1 LLRRLSLDG
10 MAGRLLVAL
19 LVADVFQAARGLG
32 FPNGGRTSF
41 WTVWLLAGAVAVI
54 VASLLAAH
62 FRPAAPQ
69 LRPVE
74 ILAVLAVLAM
84 VMTDVTMMWQPL
96 RDLGIYLKAG
106 QHFLAGSPVYMHT
119 TLTVQPVDRTDY
131 PYLYP
136 PFTLPLFGALSLL
149 PVPLVQAMWLGG
161 SFCLV
166 FLALR
171 WIGLPGRWAALAVI
185 WPPLFQGLWVGN
197 VAVPALALFAVG
209 PWLGAGLP
217 LGAAFKSYTG
227 IATLWLLKERRWV
240 DVGVGVAALVALAL
254 VTLPLTGVGL
264 WWKWLDGLRI
274 YQTSQPLVPSLYG
287 LGLPEYIPYPVYVAL
302 AVVAVIAA
310 LRAQGRESLAR
321 FGTAT
326 IVAESTVAVVVA
338 GYRLSLHAARPAVVA
353 RRGRGGAVLG
363 GAGDAPPGP
372 GPRRGRGSDRGHG
385 REQYPGA
392 GRRRC
397 PDAGPGSRGPAA
409 SAGRRWC
416 GMAGPGTG
424 GKLASRGT
432 DPKFLLRCR
441 RVEQPPREHEPQG
454 QQAVDR
460 R

>member
-1 LLRRLSLDG
+1 MSRRRIPALLRRLSLDG

-119 TLTVQPVDRTDY
+119 TLTVQPADRTDY

-326 IVAESTVAVVVA
+326 IVASPSLFGHGLLLAVPSLLSLRSPWLWLAIGFLSTPPGLQWWLAVVVVA
-338 GYRLSLHAARPAVVA
+338 LSWVVPAMRRPAPVHGEVA
-353 RRGRGGAVLG
+353 AATEGTAASNTQAPA
-363 GAGDAPPGP
+363 AGDARTPALVPVDQLHPLGAAGVAWPGP
-372 GPRRGRGSDRGHG
+372 AR
-385 REQYPGA
+385 A
-392 GRRRC
+392 GN
-397 PDAGPGSRGPAA
+397 
-409 SAGRRWC
+409 
-416 GMAGPGTG
+416 
-424 GKLASRGT
+424 
-432 DPKFLLRCR
+432 
-441 RVEQPPREHEPQG
+441 
-454 QQAVDR
+454 
-460 R
+460 